1 MNLET
6 KQTKIKMK
14 LNPSYWENRY
24 QNGETAWDVGAITT
38 PIKAYI
44 DSLQDKNIK
53 ILIPGAG
60 NSYEL
65 EYLLNNGFK
74 NTFVADYAATPLENI
89 KKRISNCPESQLLHA
104 DFFELT
110 GNYDLII
117 EQTFFCALEPELR
130 PKYVQKTKSLL
141 NPGGKIVGLLF
152 QFPLTKNGPPFGG
165 DIEEYSKLFEADF
178 IIRKLEIAY
187 NSIPERKDKELFI
200 DFTLK

>member
-1 MNLET
+1 
-6 KQTKIKMK
+6 MK

-24 QNGETAWDVGAITT
+24 QKGETAWDVGAITT

-44 DSLQDKNIK
+44 DSLHDKNIK

-110 GNYDLII
+110 GTYDLII

-152 QFPLTKNGPPFGG
+152 QFPLTENGPPFGG
-165 DIEEYSKLFEADF
+165 DIKEYSKLFEADF

-187 NSIPERKDKELFI
+187 NSIPERKGKELFI

>member
-1 MNLET
+1 
-6 KQTKIKMK
+6 MK

-44 DSLQDKNIK
+44 DSLHDKSIK

-110 GNYDLII
+110 GTYDLII
-117 EQTFFCALEPELR
+117 EQTFFCALDPELR

-152 QFPLTKNGPPFGG
+152 QFPLTENGPPFGG
-165 DIEEYSKLFEADF
+165 DSKEYSKLFEADF
-178 IIRKLEIAY
+178 IIRKLEIAH
-187 NSIPERKDKELFI
+187 NSIPERKGKELFI